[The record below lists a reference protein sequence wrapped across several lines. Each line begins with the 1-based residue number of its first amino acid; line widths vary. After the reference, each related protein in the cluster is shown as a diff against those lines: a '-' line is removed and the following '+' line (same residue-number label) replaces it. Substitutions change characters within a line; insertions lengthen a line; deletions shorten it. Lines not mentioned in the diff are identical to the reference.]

1 MFLIRGHHELN
12 DVKVKAFFET
22 DNVEMATQEEIVNL
36 LGANPGSLGPVH
48 DKDIRIFADN
58 YVRDLNNL
66 VVGANEDGSH

>member
-1 MFLIRGHHELN
+1 
-12 DVKVKAFFET
+12 
-22 DNVEMATQEEIVNL
+22 VNQDYL

-66 VVGANEDGSH
+66 VVALAPTTKLFKSLT